1 MDGVGPPDLKGS
13 LQLGLLFG
21 VSPLTN
27 RDLYLVVGRWWVGEF
42 LDQILA
48 TFNFLEVALKLF
60 EHFFRFSWNI

>member
-27 RDLYLVVGRWWVGEF
+27 RDLYLVFGRWWVGEF

-48 TFNFLEVALKLF
+48 IFNFFGSCFEIVWAL
-60 EHFFRFSWNI
+60 FSI